1 MFQTLTQRIQVVF
14 RELARHGKLSEKD
27 VDQAIGELRRALL
40 EADVHFTLVKP
51 LLDRVR
57 TRALSEDV
65 ARALNPSQQVL
76 RALYEG
82 LVETLGSPVPL
93 QLSGQPPRPILLVGL
108 QGSGKTTTA
117 AKLASRLRHEG
128 ERVWM
133 VAADIQRP
141 AAVEQLMIL
150 GESASIPV
158 FHETGLDPDQ
168 VASKGVEAA
177 AKAGASVVVIDS
189 AGRSQMDDALMGELK
204 SLADSIK
211 PNEIILVAD
220 AMTGQEAVHI
230 AQGFVEFLGLTGLI
244 LTKLDGDARG
254 GAAISMR
261 AVSGVPI
268 KFVGT
273 GERLEDLEV
282 FDPSRM
288 ASRILGMGDVV
299 GLLEKAEAQFDVTQ
313 AEDQVKRLTQ
323 GEFDLQDFGQQL
335 AQVRKMGPMGKLLE
349 MLPVGLTD
357 KAAGFDQQEAEL
369 RLAHTEAIISSMTPD
384 ERRNPKILNA
394 SRKRRVAS
402 GSGTTVQ
409 EVNQTLR
416 QYQQMRKVFQM
427 LGKGGIPK
435 LSSLIR

>member
-1 MFQTLTQRIQVVF
+1 MFETLTQRIQVVF
-14 RELARHGKLSEKD
+14 RELARHGKLGEKD
-27 VDQAIGELRRALL
+27 VDHALGDLRRALL
-40 EADVHFTLVKP
+40 EADVHFTLISP

-57 TRALSEDV
+57 ARALSEEV

-76 RALYEG
+76 RALFEA
-82 LVETLGSPVPL
+82 LVETLGPPVPL
-93 QLSGQPPRPILLVGL
+93 MLSGQSPRPILLVGL

-117 AKLASRLRHEG
+117 AKLASRLRQQG

-141 AAVEQLMIL
+141 AAVEQLKIL

-158 FHETGLDPDQ
+158 FHEAGLDANQ
-168 VASKGVEAA
+168 VASKGLEAA
-177 AKAGASVVVIDS
+177 EKAGASVVIIDS
-189 AGRSQMDDALMGELK
+189 AGRSQMDDGLMGELR

-211 PNEIILVAD
+211 PSEVILVAD

-230 AQGFVEFLGLTGLI
+230 AEGFVDSLDVTGLI

-282 FDPSRM
+282 FDASRL
-288 ASRILGMGDVV
+288 ASRILGMGDVA
-299 GLLEKAEAQFDVTQ
+299 GLLEKAEAQFDVSE
-313 AEDQVKRLTQ
+313 AEVQVKRLTR
-323 GEFDLQDFGQQL
+323 GEFDLQDFAQQL

-349 MLPVGLTD
+349 MLPAGLANRAT
-357 KAAGFDQQEAEL
+357 GFDQHEAEL

-384 ERRNPKILNA
+384 ERRNPKVLNA
-394 SRKRRVAS
+394 SRKRRVAA
-402 GSGTTVQ
+402 GSGTSVQ

-416 QYQQMRKVFQM
+416 QYQQMRKVFQT